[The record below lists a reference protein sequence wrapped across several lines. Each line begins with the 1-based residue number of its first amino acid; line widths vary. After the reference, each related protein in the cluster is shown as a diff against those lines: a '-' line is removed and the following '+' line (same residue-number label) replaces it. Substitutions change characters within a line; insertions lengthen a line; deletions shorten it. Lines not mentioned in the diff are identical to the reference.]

1 MQLDRGPQG
10 ALTSD
15 STGNEMSSTDSELPS
30 SRRSASRAQTN
41 QEASGELPE
50 YQAVS
55 GLAVGSLVL
64 GIVSVAALAGQ
75 VLWGLPLVGA
85 ITAVVALARIDRS
98 AGTLVGRRLALW
110 GLGLSIFFGAIAP
123 AHFLTNERLLAD
135 RAAEVGQ
142 KWFTALAHGEPQV
155 ARQLNVPFKSRART
169 SDPAELW
176 VHYREAAGDRKDL
189 EQFVADPLIRA
200 LLELNGRAVVRQ
212 YGTPT
217 VGTTDEQAI
226 VVQTYAV
233 TYGEGAQRRT
243 FFVNLQL
250 ERNLQR
256 GPGYVDW
263 RVAKSIGG
271 IEPQ

>member
-1 MQLDRGPQG
+1 M
-10 ALTSD
+10 
-15 STGNEMSSTDSELPS
+15 
-30 SRRSASRAQTN
+30 
-41 QEASGELPE
+41 
-50 YQAVS
+50 
-55 GLAVGSLVL
+55 GSLVL

-110 GLGLSIFFGAIAP
+110 GLGLSIFFGAIAA

-189 EQFVADPLIRA
+189 EQFVADPLILRPAGAERSGGRPAIRHSDCRHHRRA
-200 LLELNGRAVVRQ
+200 GDRRPNVCRDLWRRGSAADVLRQ
-212 YGTPT
+212 SA
-217 VGTTDEQAI
+217 VGTQSATRAGLRGLARGQVDRRHRTAMNEAGRRD
-226 VVQTYAV
+226 ARCALSFR
-233 TYGEGAQRRT
+233 GSPSDGAQIKSARAGPVGRR
-243 FFVNLQL
+243 
-250 ERNLQR
+250 
-256 GPGYVDW
+256 
-263 RVAKSIGG
+263 
-271 IEPQ
+271 